1 MTRVIHTGD
10 THIGYQ
16 QYNAPARRRDFLGAF
31 RNVAADALDDDV
43 DAVVHAGD
51 LFHDRRPGLVDLQGT
66 VEVLRTLA
74 DADVPFLAVVGNHEG
89 KRDAQWL
96 DLFADLG
103 LAVRLGA
110 EPYLLEDVAIYG
122 LDFVPRSRREHLTY
136 EFEPVPDDAE
146 HAALVSH
153 GLFEPFAH
161 ADWDTERLLAESTV
175 DFDALL
181 LGDNHKP
188 DTVEVSDTWVTY
200 CGSTERASAAE
211 REARG
216 YNLVTFDDEVAITRR
231 TLEATREFV
240 FVDVDL
246 GGDEGIDRVRDRV
259 REYDLEEA
267 VVIVTVEGD
276 GKPIT
281 PAAVEEFALER
292 GALVARVN
300 DRRELAD
307 EDDELSVSFAD
318 PDAAVRERI
327 RELGLSDAA
336 LEIDRTVRDDG
347 VADSNVRET
356 VERRVRTVLEEDPS
370 ALDPAPDRDPETV
383 TTVADALSEDD
394 PGRDEVVA
402 DAGDDETADDPGGD
416 EQATEGD
423 GDGPSSGDD
432 EQVSLG
438 DLT

>member
-10 THIGYQ
+10 THVGYQ
-16 QYNAPARRRDFLGAF
+16 QYNSPARRRDFLEAF
-31 RNVAADALDDDV
+31 RNVAEDAVSGDV
-43 DAVVHAGD
+43 DAVIHAGD

-103 LAVRLGA
+103 LATRLGA

-122 LDFVPRSRREHLTY
+122 LDFVPRSRRESLSY
-136 EFEPVPDDAE
+136 EFEPLPETAE
-146 HAALVSH
+146 HAVLVSH

-188 DTVEVSDTWVTY
+188 DTAEVADTWVTY

-240 FVDVDL
+240 FVDVELED
-246 GGDEGIDRVRDRV
+246 GEGIDRVRERV
-259 REYDLEEA
+259 REYDLADA
-267 VVIVTVEGD
+267 VVIVTVDGE

-281 PAAVEEFALER
+281 PAAVEEFATER
-292 GALVARVN
+292 EALVARVN
-300 DRRELAD
+300 DRREIAD
-307 EDDELSVSFAD
+307 EDDELSVRFAD
-318 PDAAVRERI
+318 PDAAVRDRI

-336 LEIDRTVRDDG
+336 IGIDRTVRDEA
-347 VADSNVRET
+347 VADANVRET
-356 VERRVRTVLEEDPS
+356 VERRIREALEEDRS
-370 ALDPAPDRDPETV
+370 AFEPAPNRDPETV
-383 TTVADALSEDD
+383 TTVADALAGNDD
-394 PGRDEVVA
+394 
-402 DAGDDETADDPGGD
+402 GDDEPTN
-416 EQATEGD
+416 
-423 GDGPSSGDD
+423 GDD